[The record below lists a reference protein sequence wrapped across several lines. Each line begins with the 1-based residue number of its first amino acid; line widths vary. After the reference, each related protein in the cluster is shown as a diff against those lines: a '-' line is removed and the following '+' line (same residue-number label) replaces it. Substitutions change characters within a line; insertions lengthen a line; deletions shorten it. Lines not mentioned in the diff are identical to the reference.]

1 MGNFN
6 DNRSFG
12 RRGSKSSFKRP
23 RDSPR
28 QSAGGTHFSR
38 NTRRFGPRESEGSK
52 LEFHKTTCAKCGER
66 CEVPFKP
73 NNKKPVY
80 CSDCFRKSEDPNFDN
95 EPSPRQERNSS
106 GNDLRQINEKLDRI
120 IRLLEE

>member
-1 MGNFN
+1 MGSFN

-12 RRGSKSSFKRP
+12 RRGSKSSFKR
-23 RDSPR
+23 RDSKP
-28 QSAGGTHFSR
+28 AGGTHFSR
-38 NTRRFGPRESEGSK
+38 NTRRFGPRDSGGSK
-52 LEFHKTTCAKCGER
+52 LEFHTTTCARCGKR

-80 CSDCFRKSEDPNFDN
+80 CSDCFRKAEDPNFDN
-95 EPSPRQERNSS
+95 EPAPRQDRGS

-120 IRLLEE
+120 LRILEEN